1 MSESERPK
9 AAQTKAERREEARLK
24 ALQLR
29 EETKRREKRNR
40 VVAISVLIAAVVV
53 LVGVVAFIL
62 SQQEKPTGNV
72 AYQGETKPTLADS
85 PAPSTARE
93 DGAITVGPG
102 GVAGTEA
109 TAAGA
114 VEVTVVYDYECVW
127 CGRFENT
134 NGPVLKSLTDT
145 GSVTVAYRPISMM
158 NQRAQFSTRAGN
170 AAAIVADAAPD
181 KFVAFNE
188 ALFAVQEGETFASP
202 SGLKDERIAEI
213 AASVG
218 VPADVTARFTDPVA
232 EGTTER
238 TFSKWLAANYFA
250 AEAMASEKGKEQ
262 FGTPYILIDGVE
274 FAGNFQEP
282 GAFESAVLSAVAAK
296 AAG

>member
-53 LVGVVAFIL
+53 LVGVVAFIM
-62 SQQEKPTGNV
+62 SQK
-72 AYQGETKPTLADS
+72 ETFDDVMYKGDTPPTLADS
-85 PAPSTARE
+85 TGPSTARE
-93 DGAITVGPG
+93 DGAITVGAG
-102 GVAGTEA
+102 GVAGTTA
-109 TAAGA
+109 TDPKA
-114 VEVTVVYDYECVW
+114 VEVVVVFDYECVW
-127 CGRFENT
+127 CGRFEMS

-145 GSVTVAYRPISMM
+145 GAVTVAYRPISMM

-170 AAAIVADAAPD
+170 AAAVVADGAPD
-181 KFVAFNE
+181 KFVAFSE
-188 ALFAVQEGETFASP
+188 ALFAVQESEAFASP
-202 SGLKDERIAEI
+202 YGLKDSRIAEI
-213 AASVG
+213 AKEVG
-218 VPADVTARFTDPVA
+218 VPDDVVSRFTDTVA
-232 EGTTER
+232 KGSTER
-238 TFSKWLAANYFA
+238 TYSKWLVANYLA
-250 AEAMASEKGKEQ
+250 VQETAKANGKEQ

-274 FAGNFQEP
+274 FVGNFQNP
-282 GAFESAVLSAVAAK
+282 GEFESAVLSAVAAK